1 MQPDY
6 YISNIQTNTMA
17 IQTLLT
23 YISLCMMNCECA
35 ENKQI
40 YTEYTEEQYAKQP
53 MNGRGEMLGFS
64 TFE

>member
-1 MQPDY
+1 
-6 YISNIQTNTMA
+6 MA